1 MLDSAGATCQAPA
14 MTPASDRP
22 RGLPLALVAYTAWGF
37 LPLYIALLRHVPAFE
52 LVAWRVIFTL
62 PFCLAIAAVRR
73 QLGEIAHAL
82 ADWRLLR
89 LLLAS
94 ASLIAINWVIFIAAV
109 NGGHIYAAS
118 LGYYINPLVNV
129 LLGTLFLGERLNRA
143 QWLAVALAACGVAI
157 LLGGATDTLGISLAL
172 AVTFGIYGFVRKLAP
187 VGSLPGLTIET
198 ALLVPVAAATAW
210 YFASGERLS
219 SFGHDPETSLLLAG
233 AGVLTAVPLLCF
245 ALAARR
251 MDYSTLGFVQ
261 FLSPTITFILGLT
274 VFDEPLRPVQ
284 LASFVLIWA
293 AIALFSWDLLRR
305 RGASA
310 KPPA

>member
-1 MLDSAGATCQAPA
+1 
-14 MTPASDRP
+14 MTPPPDRS
-22 RGLPLALVAYTAWGF
+22 RGLPLALVAYTMWGF
-37 LPLYIALLRHVPAFE
+37 LPLYIALLARVPAFE

-73 QLGEIAHAL
+73 QLGEIARAFG
-82 ADWRLLR
+82 DWRLLR

-94 ASLIAINWVIFIAAV
+94 ATLIAINWVIYIAAV

-129 LLGTLFLGERLNRA
+129 LLGTLFLGEKLNRA
-143 QWLAVALAACGVAI
+143 QWLAVALAACGVAV
-157 LLGGATDTLGISLAL
+157 LLGGATDTLWISLAL
-172 AVTFGIYGFVRKLAP
+172 AVTFGLYGFVRKLAP

-198 ALLVPVAAATAW
+198 ALLVPVAAGVAV

-219 SFGHDPETSLLLAG
+219 SFGHDPQTSLLLAG

-261 FLSPTITFILGLT
+261 FLAPTIAFVLGLT

-284 LASFVLIWA
+284 LASFVLIWI

-305 RGASA
+305 RAASA